1 MFNDLYVI
9 KMCLA
14 KLYFKKEHEQKN
26 FLCFSAAL
34 ETSHEDLRR
43 FSFCGR
49 HKFATKHCC
58 ALLSTLIYLIMT
70 CRMYSRVYTATMIN
84 HTRHTIML
92 QEHGLSSFFL
102 NSCLYCCL
110 HPVFFPLQFPICTV
124 IVLCT
129 FRYDGFFSYTS

>member
-49 HKFATKHCC
+49 HKFATKT
-58 ALLSTLIYLIMT
+58 LLCITQYFDI
-70 CRMYSRVYTATMIN
+70 
-84 HTRHTIML
+84 
-92 QEHGLSSFFL
+92 FD
-102 NSCLYCCL
+102 
-110 HPVFFPLQFPICTV
+110 
-124 IVLCT
+124 
-129 FRYDGFFSYTS
+129 YDV